1 MNADSRRLRRHL
13 RAELRSAALY
23 EALAEHA
30 DQEFRDVLLRLAHG
44 ERRHA
49 RHWIDVLKS
58 HGADTDGL
66 ETESVSWRA
75 RTLVVL
81 ARLLGTRGVVPLLER
96 GEAAELTR
104 YQDEPHAFEG
114 LVDDEVGH
122 ARMVSSLAPGWRART
137 ASTLRAGV
145 FGMSDGLVSNLS
157 LVLGVSGANPDHSV
171 VLLAGLAGLLA
182 GALSMAVGEYVS
194 VASQREL
201 VLSGVEEADDS
212 TAGSP
217 LGAAL
222 ASLLTFTLGALLP
235 VLPYMVERGARALI
249 GAVLLSSVALY
260 SLGAGISLLTG
271 RPAWRSGLRQLG
283 LGLGA
288 AAATYAIGTL
298 LGVTLD

>member
-1 MNADSRRLRRHL
+1 MNPDSRRLRRHL

-23 EALAEHA
+23 EALAHHA
-30 DQEFRDVLLRLAHG
+30 DSGDRDVLLRLASG

-49 RHWIDVLKS
+49 HHWIGVLEAR
-58 HGADTDGL
+58 GADTTDLHDQQVG
-66 ETESVSWRA
+66 WRA
-75 RTLVVL
+75 RMLVLL

-114 LVDDEVGH
+114 MLDDEAHH
-122 ARMVSSLAPGWRART
+122 ARMVSSLAPGWRARAAT
-137 ASTLRAGV
+137 TLRAGV

-157 LVLGVSGANPDHSV
+157 LVLGVAGANPDHRV
-171 VLLAGLAGLLA
+171 VLIAGIAGLLA

-201 VLSGVEEADDS
+201 VLAGLEEPDETS
-212 TAGSP
+212 AGSP
-217 LGAAL
+217 LGAAF
-222 ASLLTFTLGALLP
+222 ASLLTFAVGASVP
-235 VLPYMVERGARALI
+235 VIPYVVARNGAAFA
-249 GAVLLSSVALY
+249 GAVVLSSLALY

-283 LGLGA
+283 LGLIA
-288 AAATYAIGTL
+288 AAATYGIGSL
-298 LGVTLD
+298 LGVTIA